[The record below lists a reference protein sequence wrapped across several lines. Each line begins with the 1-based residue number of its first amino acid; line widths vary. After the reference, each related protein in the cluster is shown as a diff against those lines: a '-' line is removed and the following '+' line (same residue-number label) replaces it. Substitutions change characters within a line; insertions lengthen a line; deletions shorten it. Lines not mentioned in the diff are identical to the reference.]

1 MPRVQ
6 QDPLT
11 DARVRSL
18 APGPIPIDVRDGEMR
33 GLVVTVLPSGRKQF
47 TVRYRYQGKQRRLL
61 LGEYSQAFSLAKARK
76 AARAAHVAIDNGRDP
91 AAERRA
97 AKAERT
103 DTVETLAAEYM
114 RLHARKF
121 KRSADED
128 QRILDVEVLPRWRDR
143 SVRELTRRDVRAL
156 VERVA

>member
-11 DARVRSL
+11 DSRLRSL
-18 APGPIPIDVRDGEMR
+18 AAGAIPIDVRDGEMR

-61 LGEYSQAFSLAKARK
+61 LGEYPALSLAKARK
-76 AARAAHVAIDNGRDP
+76 RARSAQTEIDDGRDP

-97 AKAERT
+97 AAAERT
-103 DTVETLAAEYM
+103 
-114 RLHARKF
+114 
-121 KRSADED
+121 
-128 QRILDVEVLPRWRDR
+128 
-143 SVRELTRRDVRAL
+143 
-156 VERVA
+156 